1 MLRIIAFMFV
11 MVPIISGI
19 IATNWGISVSRRS
32 IRGSRVWM
40 ASVRVSTPS
49 ILSNID
55 RIAAH
60 TGMS

>member
-1 MLRIIAFMFV
+1 MLFMV
-11 MVPIISGI
+11 AIISGI

-49 ILSNID
+49 MLSNTD
-55 RIAAH
+55 RSAKH